1 MCFSTEAS
9 FTTALILGLTGYA
22 SLKNISSRSQFFL
35 AAIPLLFAIQ
45 QLAEGF
51 VWIQLNQQ
59 LEPNAFFVSAH
70 YIFLAFAFLLWP
82 IWIPLSLAMVEKIKW
97 RRSLIY
103 LNLACG
109 IVLSL
114 INLSY
119 ALKQHVSVQIVHHS
133 LQYLGDVPSQTLL
146 YPFIVLLPCFL
157 SSMKNMWV
165 FGILVALGYI
175 VADYFYT
182 MSFVSVWCFFAA
194 IVSLAIYKI
203 VKDNH
208 PVPKKAKLS

>member
-9 FTTALILGLTGYA
+9 FTTAFILGVTGYA
-22 SLKNISSRSQFFL
+22 SLKNISSCSQFFL

-51 VWIQLNQQ
+51 VWIQLNRQ
-59 LEPNAFFVSAH
+59 LESNAFFMSVHS
-70 YIFLAFAFLLWP
+70 IFLAFAFLVWP
-82 IWIPLSLAMVEKIKW
+82 IWIPLSLALLEKIKW
-97 RRSLIY
+97 RRSLMC
-103 LNLACG
+103 LDLACG
-109 IVLSL
+109 IVLSI

-119 ALKQHVSVQIVHHS
+119 GMKQHVSVQIVHHS
-133 LQYLGDVPSQTLL
+133 LQYLGDAPSQPLL

-165 FGILVALGYI
+165 FGSLVALGYI
-175 VADYFYT
+175 VANYFYT

-194 IVSLAIYKI
+194 IVSLVIYKI
-203 VKDNH
+203 VKDNFL
-208 PVPKKAKLS
+208 PSEKNTIS